1 MVYLYISYYYTEILY
16 KIYHIFYRHVIILE
30 LKIILIFQWCYLQPL
45 LYIPTEI
52 RNRGEIKPPGNRC
65 QGKFFLSQQAGNLFK
80 GKAVNPISDR
90 FTAYLFAYLR

>member
-1 MVYLYISYYYTEILY
+1 MEENKGQILLYQTVDGESRIEV
-16 KIYHIFYRHVIILE
+16 VIILE